1 MHHFPQSIYSYIIQH
16 SLRGQIIVVILTLA
30 LLPLAPV
37 PLELQRRILD
47 EAIANRDADLLWQ
60 LAGLY
65 IAALLLAAGLKFSMN
80 IQREFIAAGIVHSLR
95 NSLYYCIYTIT
106 PPTKLNKQDVDQVDE
121 GAVVSMLTNEVQKL
135 GGFAGSAFSG
145 PLLQIGTVVFVLG
158 YMFWVEPL
166 VATIALALYSPQFII
181 VPLAQMRLN
190 AITRQSALTV
200 RDLGGFIV
208 DNAEDSLLGRE
219 PPQTFMDLI
228 GHILGLRKRFVLTKN
243 IMKSL
248 NNVLIALG
256 PFGVIVYGGYLVIN
270 GETQV
275 GVILAFV
282 SGLERLGGP
291 IRTLIGLYSEV
302 AFARMRYGML
312 LDATEAHNAAQADL
326 VKLASAE

>member
-1 MHHFPQSIYSYIIQH
+1 MHQLPPSIYQYIIKH
-16 SLRGQIIVVILTLA
+16 SFRGQVLVIILTLA
-30 LLPLAPV
+30 LLPLTPI

-47 EAIANRDADLLWQ
+47 EAIANRDADLLWK
-60 LAGLY
+60 LAAFY
-65 IAALLLAAGLKFSMN
+65 IGALALAAGLKFAMN
-80 IQREFIAAGIVHSLR
+80 IQREFIAARIVHSLR

-106 PPTKLNKQDVDQVDE
+106 PPSKLNKQDVDQVDE

-145 PLLQIGTVVFVLG
+145 PLLQIGTVIVVLG

-166 VATIALALYSPQFII
+166 VATIALALYSPQFVI
-181 VPLAQMRLN
+181 VPLAQARLN
-190 AITRQSALTV
+190 NITRESALTM

-219 PPQTFMDLI
+219 PPPTFMDLI
-228 GHILGLRKRFVLTKN
+228 GHILGLRKKFVLTKN
-243 IMKSL
+243 IMKSV

-270 GETQV
+270 GETQI

-302 AFARMRYGML
+302 AFARMRYDML
-312 LDATEAHNAAQADL
+312 LDATKKQHAIHEA
-326 VKLASAE
+326 

>member
-1 MHHFPQSIYSYIIQH
+1 MHHLPQSIYKYILQH
-16 SLRGQIIVVILTLA
+16 SMRGQIIVVLLTLA
-30 LLPLAPV
+30 LLPLTPV

-60 LAGLY
+60 LAGFY
-65 IAALLLAAGLKFSMN
+65 VAALLGAAGLKFAMN

-95 NSLYYCIYTIT
+95 SSLYHCIYTIT
-106 PPTKLNKQDVDQVDE
+106 PPSKLDKTGDDQVDE

-145 PLLQIGTVVFVLG
+145 PLLQIGTVVVVLG

-166 VATIALALYSPQFII
+166 VAAIALALYSPQFVI

-190 AITRQSALTV
+190 NITRSTALTV

-219 PPQTFMDLI
+219 PPPTYLELI
-228 GHILGLRKRFVLTKN
+228 GRILGLRKQFVLTKN
-243 IMKSL
+243 VMKSV

-256 PFGVIVYGGYLVIN
+256 PFGVIVYGGYLVIL

-275 GVILAFV
+275 GIILAFV

-291 IRTLIGLYSEV
+291 IRELIGLYSEV
-302 AFARMRYGML
+302 AFARMRYDML
-312 LDATEAHNAAQADL
+312 LEATEKRDVLGPNTLD
-326 VKLASAE
+326 KM